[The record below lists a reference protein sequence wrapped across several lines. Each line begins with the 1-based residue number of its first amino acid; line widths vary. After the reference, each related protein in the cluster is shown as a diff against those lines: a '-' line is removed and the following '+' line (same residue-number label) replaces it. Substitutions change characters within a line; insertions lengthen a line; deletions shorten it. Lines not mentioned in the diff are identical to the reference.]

1 VPGLVDVVRRT
12 HWLAGDLREHEEAAV
27 FANDPDGMSEGPAVV
42 VGQPAFEGERVA
54 RCGEWVGL
62 DARQQRSR
70 GGGELVVRLTRDGNL
85 PFLFLWSL
93 LVVLGSVKQR
103 TRRRQSWETTIV
115 KNRTA
120 ERVGR
125 GQIEEKRAAARRVTR

>member
-1 VPGLVDVVRRT
+1 MPGLVDVVRRT

-42 VGQPAFEGERVA
+42 VGQPAFEGEQVA
-54 RCGEWVGL
+54 RCAEGVGL
-62 DARQQRSR
+62 DARQQGGR
-70 GGGELVVRLTRDGNL
+70 GGGDLVVRVTGDGNL

-93 LVVLGSVKQR
+93 LVVLASVKQR
-103 TRRRQSWETTIV
+103 ARRRQSWETTIV

-120 ERVGR
+120 LRVGCR
-125 GQIEEKRAAARRVTR
+125 QIEEERAAARRVTR